1 MSRGPEI
8 IRAVADM
15 QAWSRGHREAGRR
28 IGLVPTMG
36 NLHEGHL
43 SLARMAMSE
52 SDRVV
57 VSLFVNPT
65 QFGPGEDY
73 ESYPRSWD
81 EDLAKLRDLGVHYV
95 FAPTVEELYPAG
107 DSTRVTVNW
116 GQDVLCGATRPG
128 HFDGVT
134 TVVAKLFNATI
145 PDLAF
150 FGQKDAQ
157 QALIIRRMVRTLAFP
172 LVLRLGET
180 VREADGLAK
189 SSRNAYLNA
198 GDRAKAQTLNLALSA
213 VGSALEMGERN
224 SAALENAGLAAFD
237 GLEPEYFS
245 VLDPETLRATEH
257 LEDGLVLVACAVPLG
272 AARLIDNH
280 VYRIHG
286 DRVEKALLF

>member
-213 VGSALEMGERN
+213 VGSALEMGER
-224 SAALENAGLAAFD
+224 
-237 GLEPEYFS
+237 
-245 VLDPETLRATEH
+245 
-257 LEDGLVLVACAVPLG
+257 
-272 AARLIDNH
+272 
-280 VYRIHG
+280 
-286 DRVEKALLF
+286 